1 MSQVKWLL
9 EKNLRSKVSWV
20 IVFVVVSLIFQTQQA
35 ADYRIYIAA
44 SRVIMDSGNPYEPML
59 ETEPDGIITPHA
71 QYRYAP
77 VFGILLYPVSLLP
90 KQLYLFLWLFLSC
103 YLIFSTLRLLGTI
116 PGENEIPKPQLPL
129 IGFLSLVLTIRLW
142 GQNLELGQTT
152 ILLVYLSLL
161 TVHLSRK
168 KHHWQ
173 AGLALSLAI
182 VTKLMPVVLIAYL
195 IYRKDFLTPVYTI
208 LFTGVLILLPGL
220 IVGHEQ
226 NLFLIEQWYKIV
238 TPASQ
243 EYLLETKTG
252 IYNLSAF
259 IYSYLTEMP
268 DEKLTGNRNLLSLSY
283 NTAAVLTQISRL
295 AIITFTLCFLKSRPF
310 TKTSDATQIL
320 WEFSYICL
328 CFPLIFPAQ
337 NKYSFYYVLP
347 ACFYLSY
354 YLINTYRAT
363 DRHIKSSV
371 VISLS
376 LYFVLVNLTSANI
389 IGKTLYDQT
398 QFYKVLTFGI
408 LALLISLFQAKPQ
421 LLGRESPRVKTK
433 KPI

>member
-1 MSQVKWLL
+1 MPLTKFLF
-9 EKNLRSKVSWV
+9 ERNLRSKAIWV
-20 IVFVVVSLIFQTQQA
+20 IIFTVVSIIFQTQQA

-44 SRVIMDSGNPYEPML
+44 SRVIMDGGNPYEPIL

-77 VFGILLYPVSLLP
+77 IFGILLYPVSLLP

-103 YLIFSTLRLLGTI
+103 YLIFSTIRLLGTI
-116 PGENEIPKPQLPL
+116 PGENEILKSQLPL
-129 IGFLSLVLTIRLW
+129 IGFLSLLLTIRLW

-152 ILLVYLSLL
+152 ILLVYLSLI
-161 TVHLSRK
+161 TIHLSRK
-168 KHHWQ
+168 NKHWL

-182 VTKLMPVVLIAYL
+182 VTKLMPVLLIAYL
-195 IYRKDFLTPVYTI
+195 VYRKDFLTPLYTLLI
-208 LFTGVLILLPGL
+208 TGILILLPSL

-226 NLFLIEQWYKIV
+226 NLFLIEQWYRIV
-238 TPASQ
+238 NPVGQ

-283 NTAAVLTQISRL
+283 NTAAILTQISRIAL
-295 AIITFTLCFLKSRPF
+295 VIFTLHFLKSRPF
-310 TKTSDATQIL
+310 TMARNSVQIL

-337 NKYSFYYVLP
+337 NKYSFYYILP
-347 ACFYLSY
+347 ACFYLSC
-354 YLINTYRAT
+354 YLVNTYSAT
-363 DRHIKSSV
+363 NRHIKWPV
-371 VISLS
+371 AISLI
-376 LYFVLVNLTSANI
+376 LYFSLVNLTSANI

-398 QFYKVLTFGI
+398 QFYKVLTFGV
-408 LALLISLFQAKPQ
+408 LALLISLFQVKP
-421 LLGRESPRVKTK
+421 LLLQEGTPKVKTNK
-433 KPI
+433 SI